1 MVVGGESPQVTDT
14 LYQLPFGINTNHKR
28 KNDNDNDNVNDNVN
42 VNDNDLDEA
51 GVEGED
57 DEKKENGQS
66 NIKKKHNHL
75 KWKKLKPMKRARTN
89 LALSSFVDG
98 KKEYIFVC
106 GGYNDGESLKWCE
119 LYNFESNQWQDLPKS
134 MYRHQSAGCCY
145 WPNGNGT
152 NQNSMIVIG
161 GYPEAK
167 LVEEYSFYKNKWYK
181 LPSTQHNH
189 QFLPSI
195 WVYTDPKINPNG
207 CGILLCAGNRCNLKP
222 LNDRTATGYI
232 EFFDKRESIQKWHTL
247 YSLRDMIYFGLHC
260 KIINE
265 DDGRRVRRIFR

>member
-1 MVVGGESPQVTDT
+1 MVVGGESPAVTDT
-14 LYQLPFGINTNHKR
+14 LYQLPFAINKKNNKNNNMLNG
-28 KNDNDNDNVNDNVN
+28 NDNDNDDNINDM
-42 VNDNDLDEA
+42 
-51 GVEGED
+51 D
-57 DEKKENGQS
+57 DEKGEHENG
-66 NIKKKHNHL
+66 KLMHL
-75 KWKKLKPMKRARTN
+75 KWNKLKSMKRARTN
-89 LALSSFVDG
+89 LALSSFIDG
-98 KKEYIFVC
+98 NSNSSNNKEYIFVC

-119 LYNFESNQWQDLPKS
+119 LYNFQTNTWQDLPKS

-145 WPNGNGT
+145 WQNGNGM

-195 WVYTDPKINPNG
+195 WIYSDPKINPNG
-207 CGILLCAGNRCNLKP
+207 CGLLLCAGNRCNLKP

-260 KIINE
+260 KIDSKE